1 MGWIDTAWPMVGFR
15 MKWLGA
21 LFFYAT
27 VAAAVAPACAE
38 ETKTSDTGWQFR
50 ITPYLWFPEISGT
63 LTYTNVVGTGAS
75 ISAQADPSSY
85 LQSLD
90 FAGMFTAE
98 ARKNN
103 WFVFTDY
110 IYLHLSSHE
119 SATQSITGT
128 GGIVQ
133 VPVNVTGSQD
143 VVSNVWTLAGGAN
156 LVHEPAVSLDF
167 FGGARLLNLSAN
179 LSWDFAGPTGSL
191 AKSGNT
197 SQTLNE
203 WDAIVG
209 LKGEVRF
216 GESHWFMPYYADVGG
231 ATSNFTWQALLGVGY
246 RFGWGDVVFVVRSL
260 SYNFDSKDNQL
271 DMRMTG
277 PALGASFK
285 F

>member
-1 MGWIDTAWPMVGFR
+1 MRRLTALL
-15 MKWLGA
+15 LG
-21 LFFYAT
+21 LILV
-27 VAAAVAPACAE
+27 VAAGAVRADEAKADNE
-38 ETKTSDTGWQFR
+38 WHFK
-50 ITPYLWFPEISGT
+50 ITPYLWIPDISGT
-63 LTYTNVVGTGAS
+63 LTYANVSGSGAS
-75 ISAQADPSSY
+75 ISAQVDPSSY

-98 ARKNN
+98 ARKGG
-103 WFVFTDY
+103 WFLFTDY
-110 IYLHLSSHE
+110 IYLHLSSHQ
-119 SATQSITGT
+119 SAVQSITGP
-128 GGIVQ
+128 GGFVQ
-133 VPVNVTGSQD
+133 VPVNVSGSQD

-156 LVHEPAVSLDF
+156 LLHEQAVSLDL
-167 FGGARLLNLSAN
+167 FGGARLLNLSAD
-179 LSWDFAGPTGSL
+179 LSWNFTVPTSAL
-191 AKSGNT
+191 AKSGNA
-197 SQTLNE
+197 SQTFNE

-277 PALGASFK
+277 PALGASFR

>member
-1 MGWIDTAWPMVGFR
+1 MTRWNLEMNCLRPFLFWAMVVS
-15 MKWLGA
+15 
-21 LFFYAT
+21 AT
-27 VAAAVAPACAE
+27 APACADE
-38 ETKTSDTGWQFR
+38 GKADSDWHFK
-50 ITPYLWFPEISGT
+50 ITPYLWLPDISGT
-63 LTYTNVVGTGAS
+63 LTYTNAAGSGAN
-75 ISAQADPSSY
+75 ISTQIDPSSY

-98 ARKNN
+98 ARKGN
-103 WFVFTDY
+103 WFLFTDY

-119 SATQSITGT
+119 SATQSITGP
-128 GGIVQ
+128 GGNVQ
-133 VPVNVTGSQD
+133 VPVNLGGSQD

-156 LVHEPAVSLDF
+156 LVHEPAVSLDL
-167 FGGARLLNLSAN
+167 FGGTRLLNLSAN
-179 LSWDFAGPTGSL
+179 LSWDFAGSIGSL
-191 AKSGNT
+191 AKAGT
-197 SQTLNE
+197 ASQTFNE

-260 SYNFDSKDNQL
+260 SYNFDSKDSQL